1 MSRPHQTTSTSTTSG
16 VDLARVALRNARAAA
31 KTAPQKTRRTG
42 AATPS
47 RQARSG
53 GREPQTLG
61 TAITRMV
68 AERGLEAGATAG
80 SVRRTVLCQWQH
92 VAPELAGK
100 VQAVRYD
107 DATRTLHL
115 RPCSPA
121 YRTQLTLH
129 QRQIVARVNAAA
141 SPGTVACLE
150 IPPPGVPDTQERPTP
165 DPGLRLAPAPAAR
178 PTPDHPAGPRTKDPG
193 YLAALTAHRQT
204 WSGSREADPAVRI
217 TMERQIRN
225 RLREPEQ
232 RFSEGRRARGER
244 QAALDAAARSRS
256 SGADGARTLKKL
268 ADERAVAA
276 CSGPPTDDG

>member
-1 MSRPHQTTSTSTTSG
+1 MTETTSTSTSG

-42 AATPS
+42 AAPS
-47 RQARSG
+47 RRARSG
-53 GREPQTLG
+53 EREPQTLG
-61 TAITRMV
+61 TAINRMM
-68 AERGLEAGATAG
+68 AERGLESRAAAG
-80 SVRRTVLCQWQH
+80 SVRRTVLSQWQH

-141 SPGTVACLE
+141 GPDTVACLK
-150 IPPPGVPDTQERPTP
+150 ILPPGVPDTQGRPTQ
-165 DPGLRLAPAPAAR
+165 DPGLQAAPAPAAR
-178 PTPDHPAGPRTKDPG
+178 PTPDRPAGPRAKDPG

-204 WSGSREADPAVRI
+204 WSGGREADPAVRA
-217 TMERQIRN
+217 TMERQIRD

-232 RFSEGRRARGER
+232 RFSEGCRARTER

-256 SGADGARTLKKL
+256 SDAARARALKKL
-268 ADERAVAA
+268 ADERVDTAS
-276 CSGPPTDDG
+276 SGPPG

>member
-1 MSRPHQTTSTSTTSG
+1 MTETTSTSTTSG

-42 AATPS
+42 AAPS
-47 RQARSG
+47 RRARSG

-61 TAITRMV
+61 TAINRMM
-68 AERGLEAGATAG
+68 AERGLEAGAAAG
-80 SVRRTVLCQWQH
+80 SVRRTVLSQWQH

-141 SPGTVACLE
+141 GPGTVACLE
-150 IPPPGVPDTQERPTP
+150 ILPPSVPDTQGRPTH
-165 DPGLRLAPAPAAR
+165 DPGLQPAPAPAAR
-178 PTPDHPAGPRTKDPG
+178 PTPDHPAGPRAKDPG

-204 WSGSREADPAVRI
+204 WSGSRETDPAVRA
-217 TMERQIRN
+217 TMERQIRD

-232 RFSEGRRARGER
+232 RFSEGHRARGER
-244 QAALDAAARSRS
+244 QAALDAAARSS
-256 SGADGARTLKKL
+256 SSDAARARALKKL
-268 ADERAVAA
+268 ADEWADAARAASPAVD
-276 CSGPPTDDG
+276 S

>member
-141 SPGTVACLE
+141 ATRAPWPAWRSRRRVYRILKNGPRLTRASGWLR
-150 IPPPGVPDTQERPTP
+150 PLPPG
-165 DPGLRLAPAPAAR
+165 RL
-178 PTPDHPAGPRTKDPG
+178 
-193 YLAALTAHRQT
+193 
-204 WSGSREADPAVRI
+204 RI
-217 TMERQIRN
+217 T
-225 RLREPEQ
+225 RLGL
-232 RFSEGRRARGER
+232 GRRIRAT
-244 QAALDAAARSRS
+244 SR
-256 SGADGARTLKKL
+256 
-268 ADERAVAA
+268 
-276 CSGPPTDDG
+276 P